1 MKGNGEK
8 SRGLFDSKTKDTTSW
23 FIANIEKVLV
33 DEGRALVKLIIRKN
47 QRRRYDLMTTSLY
60 LKPEQITLKYSWTYK
75 TPKK

>member
-33 DEGRALVKLIIRKN
+33 DEGRAFKLIISKN
-47 QRRRYDLMTTSLY
+47 QRRRYDLMTISLY
-60 LKPEQITLKYSWTYK
+60 LKPEQITLKYCWTYK